1 MLLDFSEEGKEEM
14 FVLHVG
20 VFCQN
25 LDITPYTLENYSNFK
40 NKFLFNNGSIL
51 EINDYYNNKS
61 RGNLSFTEL
70 FEIMNT
76 LSNQDFAGLDKFRL
90 KASLRKIKEMRVINR
105 TKKRSRNESST
116 SDLYNSPFSP
126 AMANLAAGSS
136 AWETTSLACEK

>member
-1 MLLDFSEEGKEEM
+1 M

-90 KASLRKIKEMRVINR
+90 RASLRKIKEMRVINR

-116 SDLYNSPFSP
+116 SALYN
-126 AMANLAAGSS
+126 
-136 AWETTSLACEK
+136 